1 MPNKFLSKLPR
12 SLVKLILPF
21 FSKLFIKLRINR
33 RIINFLA
40 EKSYYAN
47 NHYDFSKKISQLIQ
61 EEKLTALDI
70 GAQGGFNSDNFFP
83 KKYESFFD
91 AIMIEPNTQEFEKIQ
106 KKYKYVINKGLW
118 GSKIKKKFFILGN
131 RVGSSS
137 FFEPDK
143 STLPIHRINEKDYS
157 NYDVT
162 NTLEIDCNT
171 LSSELKNIGVNK
183 LDYLKIDTQGSE
195 FEILKG
201 IENYRP
207 LLIRTEVHI
216 NSMYKNAP
224 EWSDVINILKDLN
237 YMAID
242 FKPIGSHAT
251 RIPAEAD
258 MIFIPNFKNQNGEN
272 IIKERKNKFLSLLLI
287 FGQIDLLKVII
298 SNINLSNADFIN
310 EIDDKYFF

>member
-1 MPNKFLSKLPR
+1 MQNKFLSKLPR

-21 FSKLFIKLRINR
+21 FSKLFIKLRVNR

-47 NHYDFSKKISQLIQ
+47 NHYDFSKKISQLIP

-70 GAQGGFNSDNFFP
+70 GAQGGFNSDNFFH

-91 AIMIEPNTQEFEKIQ
+91 PIMVEPNTEEFEKIQ

-298 SNINLSNADFIN
+298 RNINLSNTDFIN

>member
-1 MPNKFLSKLPR
+1 M
-12 SLVKLILPF
+12 V
-21 FSKLFIKLRINR
+21 
-33 RIINFLA
+33 
-40 EKSYYAN
+40 
-47 NHYDFSKKISQLIQ
+47 
-61 EEKLTALDI
+61 
-70 GAQGGFNSDNFFP
+70 
-83 KKYESFFD
+83 
-91 AIMIEPNTQEFEKIQ
+91 IELEVP
-106 KKYKYVINKGLW
+106 L
-118 GSKIKKKFFILGN
+118 
-131 RVGSSS
+131 
-137 FFEPDK
+137 FEPDK

-298 SNINLSNADFIN
+298 SNINLSNTDFIN